1 MFASNAIYIEDPYIL
16 DKLSSYVDDD
26 MPYMY
31 RYRFNRFDY
40 SHNNKLSRLLMRK
53 SASSL
58 IEQSINDAKYAEI
71 IDKISIVIPG
81 TLTKKDTGF
90 YYEEPNKTPLK
101 VQNLATGAKMFSI
114 VRNLLEKGEI
124 NFDTILILDEP
135 EAHLHPEW
143 QNVFAEIIVLLI
155 KELNTTVLLTTHSPN
170 FLMALEAYS
179 KQYMLDNRT
188 SFYMAKHNEETCTVN
203 YECVN
208 GRLSEIYSTFATPLI
223 QVKKLRDLI
232 DMITCERIKKYLD
245 TKYPY
250 IGTLASL
257 SNNSKIT
264 SQENAYNFDEIKRKV
279 YPECCS
285 ADALLIGKR
294 INLIEFKTGFATP
307 DITETDKIKKE
318 NLKLK
323 IKAKASDSL
332 RILDINIIGQI
343 QIIDNDQL
351 DSRIKK
357 VYCAVIDVENNSVL
371 GEDVLTDII
380 AQSGK
385 ISNSTSYK
393 TLIENSLK
401 VFQKE
406 TDQHEYLFYN
416 QIFVFYDYE
425 FDQKY
430 LNL

>member
-1 MFASNAIYIEDPYIL
+1 
-16 DKLSSYVDDD
+16 
-26 MPYMY
+26 
-31 RYRFNRFDY
+31 
-40 SHNNKLSRLLMRK
+40 
-53 SASSL
+53 
-58 IEQSINDAKYAEI
+58 
-71 IDKISIVIPG
+71 
-81 TLTKKDTGF
+81 
-90 YYEEPNKTPLK
+90 
-101 VQNLATGAKMFSI
+101 
-114 VRNLLEKGEI
+114 
-124 NFDTILILDEP
+124 
-135 EAHLHPEW
+135 
-143 QNVFAEIIVLLI
+143 
-155 KELNTTVLLTTHSPN
+155 
-170 FLMALEAYS
+170 
-179 KQYMLDNRT
+179 
-188 SFYMAKHNEETCTVN
+188 
-203 YECVN
+203 
-208 GRLSEIYSTFATPLI
+208 
-223 QVKKLRDLI
+223 
-232 DMITCERIKKYLD
+232 MITCERIKKYLD

-343 QIIDNDQL
+343 QIIDHDQL

-425 FDQKY
+425 FDQKVSQFIK
-430 LNL
+430 